1 MKNSIIFIFCLISV
15 TNIFCRQR
23 TLYVDGF
30 INIIGSPSKEDKLL
44 LFAKRNNFKTLILY
58 QLNKVD
64 KIWNL
69 NDPRKNNILSEF
81 IAKAK
86 TKYSIQNV
94 GASGESSS
102 FFTDVIDPYNN
113 TRNNADEK
121 FDIYNLEYEYWSK
134 KASGPNGYYCVNYLE
149 ESSMPCSRN
158 GSFNYFIDNLKELKK
173 LSKNNIHNIKVE
185 AYLGYYSQK
194 EITEIVKHCDR
205 LIIQTSG
212 KTPNIS
218 YKFAKK
224 SLALISN
231 IKNKIKTSILYTTR
245 MDQMGHWFKSNSLKT
260 AEQQFFNA
268 MDINNKQLK
277 ETINLDGFS
286 YHTYSFLEKSV
297 GYFSYTRN

>member
-1 MKNSIIFIFCLISV
+1 MRIVLTLLFCFIITKTIFG
-15 TNIFCRQR
+15 RQR
-23 TLYVDGF
+23 TLYVDNF
-30 INIIGSPSKEDKLL
+30 INIIGSPNKEDKLL

-69 NDPRKNNILSEF
+69 TDPRKNSVLAEF
-81 IAKAK
+81 IDKAK
-86 TKYSIQNV
+86 TKFSIQYI
-94 GASGESSS
+94 GASGESAS
-102 FFTDVIDPYNN
+102 FFKDIIHPYNN
-113 TRNNADEK
+113 TRNKAEEK

-149 ESSMPCSRN
+149 ENAMPCDRN
-158 GSFNYFIDNLKELKK
+158 GSFNYFVSNLKNLKK
-173 LSKNNIHNIKVE
+173 LSQNNLHTIKIE

-194 EITEIVKHCDR
+194 EISTIVKYCDR

-212 KTPNIS
+212 KTPKVS

-224 SLALISN
+224 SLSLIAK
-231 IKNKIKTSILYTTR
+231 IKTKVKTSILYTTR
-245 MDQMGHWFKSNSLKT
+245 MNQMGYWLKSNSLET

-268 MDINNKQLK
+268 MNTHNYQLK
-277 ETINLDGFS
+277 KALNLDGFS

-297 GYFSYTRN
+297 NYFSYSRN

>member
-1 MKNSIIFIFCLISV
+1 MICCFLTV
-15 TNIFCRQR
+15 TNIFSKQR
-23 TLYVDGF
+23 TLYVDNF
-30 INIIGSPSKEDKLL
+30 INILGSPNKEDKLL
-44 LFAKRNNFKTLILY
+44 LFAKRNNFKTIILY

-69 NDPRKNNILSEF
+69 KDPRKNNILSEF
-81 IAKAK
+81 ISKAK
-86 TKYSIQNV
+86 TKYSVQNV

-102 FFTDVIDPYNN
+102 FFTNVIDPYNN

-134 KASGPNGYYCVNYLE
+134 KASGPNGYYCINYLE
-149 ESSMPCSRN
+149 ENSLPCNRN
-158 GSFNYFIDNLKELKK
+158 SSFNYFISNLKELKR
-173 LSKNNIHNIKVE
+173 LSKNNIHTIKVE

-194 EITEIVKHCDR
+194 EIIAIVKYCDR

-212 KTPNIS
+212 KTPNLS

-224 SLALISN
+224 NLTLISKTKSN
-231 IKNKIKTSILYTTR
+231 IKTSILYTTR

-260 AEQQFFNA
+260 AEQQFFDA
-268 MDINNKQLK
+268 MNTSNIQLK
-277 ETINLDGFS
+277 ENLNLDGFS

-297 GYFSYTRN
+297 GYFLYTRN